1 MKNNRKKLKAFT
13 LVEML
18 CVLFIIS
25 LLMLIILPNIG
36 HQRTSAKHVNDE
48 ALVSVVQTQVDLY
61 ENETHNKSINFSDL
75 VSEKYLTEK
84 QEKEAQANHIII
96 SNNVVKTEK

>member
-1 MKNNRKKLKAFT
+1 MKKNRKKLNAFT

-36 HQRTSAKHVNDE
+36 HQRAGAKRVNDE

-61 ENETHNKSINFSDL
+61 ENETHNKSINFADL

-84 QEKEAQANHIII
+84 QEKEAKDNHIII
-96 SNNVVKTEK
+96 SNNVVKTEN

>member
-1 MKNNRKKLKAFT
+1 M
-13 LVEML
+13 
-18 CVLFIIS
+18 
-25 LLMLIILPNIG
+25 
-36 HQRTSAKHVNDE
+36 
-48 ALVSVVQTQVDLY
+48 VSVVQTQVDLY

-84 QEKEAQANHIII
+84 QEKEAQANHIVI